1 MARGTLPITGKMFP
15 IRVLVIE
22 DNEDNLALMRL
33 LLERAQYEVL
43 LATNGAEGLEIARQE
58 QPDIL
63 LLDLAM
69 PEMDGWEVAAAM
81 KADIVTKDI
90 PIIAVTA
97 HALPKDR
104 ERAYEAGCDSFV
116 IKPFSVTKLISEIEN
131 LLDW

>member
-1 MARGTLPITGKMFP
+1 MFP
-15 IRVLVIE
+15 TRVLVIE

-33 LLERAQYEVL
+33 LLERANYEVYL
-43 LATNGAEGLEIARQE
+43 STDGATGLEIARKE

-81 KADIVTKDI
+81 KADMITKDI

-104 ERAYEAGCDSFV
+104 ERAFEAGCDAFIV
-116 IKPFSVTKLISEIEN
+116 KPFSVAKLIGEIEK
-131 LLDW
+131 LLEW

>member
-1 MARGTLPITGKMFP
+1 MFP

-33 LLERAQYEVL
+33 LLERAQYEVFL
-43 LATNGAEGLEIARQE
+43 SMDGATGLEIARQE

-69 PEMDGWEVAAAM
+69 PDMDGWEVAAAM
-81 KADIVTKDI
+81 KADIITKDI

-104 ERAYEAGCDSFV
+104 ERAFEAGCDAFIV
-116 IKPFSVTKLISEIEN
+116 KPFSVAKLIGEIEN

>member
-1 MARGTLPITGKMFP
+1 MFP

-43 LATNGAEGLEIARQE
+43 PATNGAKGLEIARRE
-58 QPDIL
+58 QPDII

-69 PEMDGWEVAAAM
+69 PEMDGWEVAAAL
-81 KADIVTKDI
+81 KADIVTKEI

-104 ERAYEAGCDSFV
+104 ERAFEAGCDTFIV
-116 IKPFSVTKLISEIEN
+116 KPFSVTKLISEIEN